1 MKSYFIRSFI
11 TANNLLFLLIV
22 IPFSNLSL
30 SQSIDQA
37 TIASVGNDIITAD
50 EFIERYELTPQ
61 IYAAMIGVEEAT
73 KKEFLYSIIAEKLW
87 ALEAES
93 IGLDKSELILSKYK
107 AIEKMFVR
115 DALYKEEILDKVH
128 ISDEYLE
135 EAFRRNSLILNL
147 NYIYSTD
154 FGEINEVYEQLKSGV
169 NFYSIMLKRPE
180 SKLQEVP
187 YAVSY
192 GQMDKAVED
201 KLYSLEL
208 GEITAPVKAPN
219 GWYIF
224 KLLSIQEK
232 SVENVEQAKAEEK
245 YILKV
250 AEQTITDSLYKA
262 FFSKFFND
270 VKAETSKEL
279 LFQLSDL
286 VSEALRNENREENIS
301 SEDKIYLT
309 SNDLYRIEEELGP
322 DKLNE
327 VFIRLDDQPE
337 TIDDFL
343 QELAIEKFYVDSL
356 DIDHIR
362 GRLNLYVRR
371 FIEHELFAREGFKRG
386 LQNIPE
392 VRRDLNIWKGYYLS
406 EALRKEII
414 DSIDVTD
421 EEVYEYFI
429 NRESDS
435 LLTAEVKIV
444 EVLTD
449 DLDVIQIVLNELN
462 NGTDFRELA
471 VEYTIREEAKKNNG
485 ELGYFNISEYGEI
498 GRKAATMNVGD
509 MYGPIKV
516 PEGYSLFE
524 LVDKK
529 EIANV
534 LANNYDLESI
544 QIKAELK
551 NKKVSDTIINK
562 TVEFANKYNI
572 QINYEEL
579 NSIKV
584 LNTTTVIYRNFGFGG
599 KLLAVPMTVPN
610 YYWVKF
616 WLEEKEPTP

>member
-37 TIASVGNDIITAD
+37 TIASVGTDIITAN

-61 IYAAMIGVEEAT
+61 IYAAMIGAEEAT

-128 ISDEYLE
+128 ISDEYLA

-187 YAVSY
+187 YAISY

-208 GEITAPVKAPN
+208 GEITEPVRAPN

-262 FFSKFFND
+262 FFLKFFNE
-270 VKAETSKEL
+270 VKAETNKEL

-371 FIEHELFAREGFKRG
+371 FIEHELFAREGFKRE
-386 LQNIPE
+386 LQNLPE

-421 EEVYEYFI
+421 EEVYEYFV

-449 DLDVIQIVLNELN
+449 DLDVIQTVLNELN

>member
-61 IYAAMIGVEEAT
+61 IYAAMIGAEEAT

-128 ISDEYLE
+128 ISDEYLA

-187 YAVSY
+187 YSASY

-208 GEITAPVKAPN
+208 GEITEPVRAPN

-362 GRLNLYVRR
+362 GRLNLYVRH
-371 FIEHELFAREGFKRG
+371 FIEHELFAREGFKRE
-386 LQNIPE
+386 LQNLPE

-421 EEVYEYFI
+421 EEVYEYFV

-516 PEGYSLFE
+516 SEGYSLFE